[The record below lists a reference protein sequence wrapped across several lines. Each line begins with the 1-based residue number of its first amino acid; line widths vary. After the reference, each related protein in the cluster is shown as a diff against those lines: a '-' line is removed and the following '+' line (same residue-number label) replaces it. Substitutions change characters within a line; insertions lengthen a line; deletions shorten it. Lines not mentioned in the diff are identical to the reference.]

1 MSRNFQLLQQM
12 SSVEELFETAEN
24 PTGLVGTAECEPRR
38 TWSEKPELFETADS
52 PAGLVGTAECEPR
65 PTWSEKPELFETA
78 DSPAGLVGTAE
89 CEPRPTSSDKPGL
102 FETADSPAGLVG
114 TAECEPRPTSSDK
127 PEQKA
132 VKSSGALPI
141 HLADLIREKARSW
154 GEQVQELNKEHR
166 NDLDDISREEEIKLV
181 QRIFPAAGQGSPQMV
196 LFSAVESQ
204 AGCASI
210 CVRTAKI
217 LAGRDDG
224 SVCVVDANL
233 QSPCLHHYF
242 GIDNSKGLAE
252 AVLESL
258 PIQDFVQKHPETDLW
273 ILPSGSAAG
282 QLGFSGVYDRLRSR
296 MTELRSQFKYVLI
309 HSSPLNPDSASI
321 LLSRWTDGVVMV
333 VEADTTRRGTARRMK
348 QDLEAANVRILGVV
362 LNNRSFSIPE
372 ALYRRL

>member
-1 MSRNFQLLQQM
+1 MSRNFQLLQQT
-12 SSVEELFETAEN
+12 SSVEDLFETASN
-24 PTGLVGTAECEPRR
+24 PAGLVGAAECEPRPR
-38 TWSEKPELFETADS
+38 WSEEPEPFETADNPAGLVGAAECESRPRWSEEPELFETADN
-52 PAGLVGTAECEPR
+52 PADLVGAAECEPR
-65 PTWSEKPELFETA
+65 PRWSEKPEQEA
-78 DSPAGLVGTAE
+78 NSE
-89 CEPRPTSSDKPGL
+89 
-102 FETADSPAGLVG
+102 
-114 TAECEPRPTSSDK
+114 
-127 PEQKA
+127 
-132 VKSSGALPI
+132 ALPI
-141 HLADLIREKARSW
+141 HLPDLILEKARSW
-154 GEQVQELNKEHR
+154 GKQVQKLNKER
-166 NDLDDISREEEIKLV
+166 QNDLKDISREEEIKLV
-181 QRIFPAAGQGSPQMV
+181 QRIFPAAGQRSPQIV

-204 AGCASI
+204 AGCAAI

-217 LAGRDDG
+217 LAGRGDG

-273 ILPSGSAAG
+273 ILPTGSAAG

-309 HSSPLNPDSASI
+309 HASPLDLDSAPI

-333 VEADTTRRGTARRMK
+333 VEADTTRRETARRMK

-362 LNNRSFSIPE
+362 LNNRTFSIPE

>member
-24 PTGLVGTAECEPRR
+24 PTGLVGTAECEPR
-38 TWSEKPELFETADS
+38 
-52 PAGLVGTAECEPR
+52 

-78 DSPAGLVGTAE
+78 DSPAGLVGT
-89 CEPRPTSSDKPGL
+89 G
-102 FETADSPAGLVG
+102 
-114 TAECEPRPTSSDK
+114 ECEPRPTSSDK

-132 VKSSGALPI
+132 VKSGALPI

-258 PIQDFVQKHPETDLW
+258 PIQDFVQKHPDTDLW

>member
-24 PTGLVGTAECEPRR
+24 PAGLVGTAECEPRPTWSEKAELFETADSPAGLVGTAECEPRR

-65 PTWSEKPELFETA
+65 PTW
-78 DSPAGLVGTAE
+78 
-89 CEPRPTSSDKPGL
+89 SDKPGL

-196 LFSAVESQ
+196 LFS
-204 AGCASI
+204 
-210 CVRTAKI
+210 
-217 LAGRDDG
+217 
-224 SVCVVDANL
+224 
-233 QSPCLHHYF
+233 
-242 GIDNSKGLAE
+242 
-252 AVLESL
+252 
-258 PIQDFVQKHPETDLW
+258 
-273 ILPSGSAAG
+273 
-282 QLGFSGVYDRLRSR
+282 
-296 MTELRSQFKYVLI
+296 
-309 HSSPLNPDSASI
+309 
-321 LLSRWTDGVVMV
+321 
-333 VEADTTRRGTARRMK
+333 
-348 QDLEAANVRILGVV
+348 
-362 LNNRSFSIPE
+362 
-372 ALYRRL
+372 

>member
-24 PTGLVGTAECEPRR
+24 PTGLAGTAEC
-38 TWSEKPELFETADS
+38 
-52 PAGLVGTAECEPR
+52 VPR

-78 DSPAGLVGTAE
+78 DSPAGLAGTAE
-89 CEPRPTSSDKPGL
+89 CEPGPTWSEKPGL
-102 FETADSPAGLVG
+102 FETADSPAGLAG
-114 TAECEPRPTSSDK
+114 TAECEPRPTWSDK
-127 PEQKA
+127 PEQKT
-132 VKSSGALPI
+132 VKSEPI

-181 QRIFPAAGQGSPQMV
+181 QRIFPAAGQRSPQMV

-210 CVRTAKI
+210 CVRTAMI

-258 PIQDFVQKHPETDLW
+258 PIRDFVQKHPEKDLW

-296 MTELRSQFKYVLI
+296 MTELRSQFKYVVI
-309 HSSPLNPDSASI
+309 HSSPLDLDSASI